1 MERAFMRRR
10 RGNVK
15 TRYWLA
21 ALAATAIFQTRIY
34 ALTPPSDSDG
44 PVRLLSCSVSAQ
56 RVLEAEVDNRTEDA
70 MNCNI
75 RCDYALGEKTFS
87 HSFNVTIP
95 GRFQGHVGKF
105 DTNEGKPGN
114 YSGEIGTCK
123 KVSLRG

>member
-1 MERAFMRRR
+1 M
-10 RGNVK
+10 K
-15 TRYWLA
+15 TRFWLA

-34 ALTPPSDSDG
+34 ALNPPSDSDG
-44 PVRLLSCSVSAQ
+44 PVRLLGCSVSAQ
-56 RVLEAEVDNRTEDA
+56 RVLEAEIDSRTEDA

-75 RCDYALGEKTFS
+75 RCNYELGEKMFS

-95 GRFQGHVGKF
+95 GRFQGRVGGF

-123 KVSLRG
+123 KVSR